1 MPVAAMHEEDS
12 GQQGLVHAF
21 VLDGQGGARA
31 ITRQQLRELHL
42 SEQES
47 LWLHWDRSH
56 AQTQEWLRRDSG
68 LSPFACDLLL
78 EENTRP
84 RLLPLPEHE
93 LLLFLRG
100 VNLNPGAEPE
110 DMVSVRIFADAR
122 RVISLR
128 LRPLRATEE
137 LIAELAMGNGPK
149 SASEVILSLAH
160 YLTDKVETL
169 VAQLSEQ
176 VDEQEEKVDAEQRL
190 VPDHAKL
197 LRIRRRAASLR
208 RFLAPQRDIYEQL
221 ARSQLPWFV
230 SGDTDYWNELNN
242 RLTRYLE
249 ELELSRER
257 VSLVLEAENRRMD
270 QRMNRTLYR
279 FGVIAGVFL
288 PLTFLTGLLGINVG
302 GIPGANSPYGFALAC
317 VLMVAVALGQWWLLR
332 RLRLA

>member
-1 MPVAAMHEEDS
+1 MREKEQDP
-12 GQQGLVHAF
+12 QGLVHAF

-31 ITRQQLRELHL
+31 ISREKLRDLHL
-42 SEQES
+42 AEQES

-56 AQTQEWLRRDSG
+56 AQAQDWLRSESG
-68 LSPFACDLLL
+68 LSVFACDLLL

-84 RLLPLPEHE
+84 RQLALPEHE

-100 VNLNPGAEPE
+100 VNLNPEAEPE
-110 DMVSVRIFADAR
+110 DMVSLRIFADAR

-137 LIAELAMGNGPK
+137 LIAELMVGNGPK

-169 VAQLSEQ
+169 LTQLSEQ

-197 LRIRRRAASLR
+197 LQMRRRAASLR

-257 VSLVLEAENRRMD
+257 VNLVLEAENRRMD
-270 QRMNRTLYR
+270 QRMNRTMYR
-279 FGVIAGVFL
+279 FGIIAGVFL
-288 PLTFLTGLLGINVG
+288 PLTFFTGLLGINVG
-302 GIPGANSPYGFALAC
+302 GIPGADSPYGFAITC
-317 VLMVAVALGQWWLLR
+317 VLMVVVALSQWWLLR